1 MCMRIQMK
9 LYFLLLYAISSFDI
23 YRRPF
28 EPNKDCLGSDLLWSD
43 PVLKKGTS
51 ESIRGI
57 GTFFGPDV
65 TQEFLG
71 RNSFKVKL
79 SLNCV
84 DLSPSFPE
92 SNDLMCVIRSH
103 MEIAEGCGLNHPGC
117 YTVFSAP
124 NRVKGLLVCCMAMR
138 L

>member
-1 MCMRIQMK
+1 MNYLCI
-9 LYFLLLYAISSFDI
+9 YF
-23 YRRPF
+23 RRPF

-71 RNSFKVKL
+71 KNSFKLKL
-79 SLNCV
+79 S
-84 DLSPSFPE
+84 
-92 SNDLMCVIRSH
+92 
-103 MEIAEGCGLNHPGC
+103 
-117 YTVFSAP
+117 
-124 NRVKGLLVCCMAMR
+124 
-138 L
+138 